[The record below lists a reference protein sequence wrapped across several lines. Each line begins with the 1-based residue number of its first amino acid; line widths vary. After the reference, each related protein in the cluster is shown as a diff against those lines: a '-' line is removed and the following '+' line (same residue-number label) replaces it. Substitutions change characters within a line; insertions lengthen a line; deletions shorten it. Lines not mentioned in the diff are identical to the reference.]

1 MDRAITPTAPAR
13 AEPLLRGTE
22 TLLVVEDEEPL
33 RRGTCKF
40 LRTLGYRVLAANS
53 AEEAL
58 SMANDEERVDL
69 LLTDVIMPGM
79 NGRELSQ
86 ALRGM
91 RPELRVIYVSGYTD
105 DAVLWSGIHAQRDGF
120 LQKPFGLSHL
130 ARKVRD
136 ILDWSEPGHENT
148 AAAEVTSL

>member
-1 MDRAITPTAPAR
+1 
-13 AEPLLRGTE
+13 
-22 TLLVVEDEEPL
+22 
-33 RRGTCKF
+33 
-40 LRTLGYRVLAANS
+40 LAANS

-105 DAVLWSGIHAQRDGF
+105 DAVLRSGIHAQRDGF
-120 LQKPFGLSHL
+120 LQKPFALSHL
-130 ARKVRD
+130 AREVRD
-136 ILDWSEPGHENT
+136 ILDWSEPKHVDET
-148 AAAEVTSL
+148 KVTFH